1 MARAGDAGQAEK
13 LATELAS
20 QYPLDTLLNSYRLPV
35 IRASVEIQRINAAR
49 AAELLEGAKRYELAS
64 PDTWPGMGAPV
75 YPIYLRG
82 ECLLREHQG
91 GEAAT
96 EFQKL
101 LEHRGLRRAS
111 PLGPRAQLGLARAYA
126 MAGEAAQAK
135 AGYQEFFTLWKDAD
149 TGVSLVTEANT
160 EYRKLE

>member
-1 MARAGDAGQAEK
+1 MEVERRLTGWGGGPTSRAMAEPTKADDSGARQSLELAHVLFIDLVGYSL
-13 LATELAS
+13 LATDA
-20 QYPLDTLLNSYRLPV
+20 QG
-35 IRASVEIQRINAAR
+35 RI
-49 AAELLEGAKRYELAS
+49 
-64 PDTWPGMGAPV
+64 
-75 YPIYLRG
+75 
-82 ECLLREHQG
+82 LREHQD

-135 AGYQEFFTLWKDAD
+135 AAYQEFFTLWKDAD
-149 TGVSLVTEANT
+149 TGVSLVTEVNT